1 MNRYDKGNEAW
12 TEAFRN
18 SYLSEP
24 VPGESGDGWATVSS
38 LAARRQT
45 RRRLLGVAAALL
57 PLFIAGGLGLGLG
70 LGSDTQTADG
80 ALVADGSSD
89 ANIEENIY
97 LADGSDDANTDANI
111 EENIYLADENINLA
125 DGSDNGNIYDNIYVA
140 DGSDRN
146 IYASDGSDATIE
158 ENIYLADENINL
170 ADGSDNGNIYDNIYV
185 ADGSDRNIYASDGSD
200 ATIEENIYLADENI
214 YLADGSDDA
223 KTHAGEE
230 IYPVENEKLMP
241 DNERV
246 VPEREAQGSGREIE
260 IVPRKERKLLAA
272 LELSLNGMPGGSGPK
287 LVAGGTGPG
296 MMALTTPFSPDTKQF
311 EARQE
316 DIYENASFR
325 HHMPLGA
332 GVGISFALGKKLAL
346 ESGLNYT
353 LLWSELTPEG
363 GNVRQNQYIHYL
375 GIPLQLDWIFFDR
388 AGFRLYSGI
397 GARMDICAGARIDG
411 VKVKEDPLQ
420 WSASA
425 TVGAGYN
432 FNRHVGIYLRPELD
446 FYLSGTRL
454 NSVRKAGGVNVTLR
468 AGLQISL

>member
-57 PLFIAGGLGLGLG
+57 PLFIAGGLGLE

-80 ALVADGSSD
+80 ALVADGSDRNIYAPDGSD
-89 ANIEENIY
+89 ATIEENIYLTDGSDGANTDATTEENIKLADESINLADGSDDGNIYDNIYVADGSDDANTDATIEENIY
-97 LADGSDDANTDANI
+97 LADGSDDAKT
-111 EENIYLADENINLA
+111 
-125 DGSDNGNIYDNIYVA
+125 
-140 DGSDRN
+140 
-146 IYASDGSDATIE
+146 YAE
-158 ENIYLADENINL
+158 
-170 ADGSDNGNIYDNIYV
+170 
-185 ADGSDRNIYASDGSD
+185 
-200 ATIEENIYLADENI
+200 
-214 YLADGSDDA
+214 
-223 KTHAGEE
+223 EE

-241 DNERV
+241 DNERI
-246 VPEREAQGSGREIE
+246 VPEREAQGAGREIE

-332 GVGISFALGKKLAL
+332 GVGISFALGEKLAL

-425 TVGAGYN
+425 TIGAGYN

>member
-89 ANIEENIY
+89 A
-97 LADGSDDANTDANI
+97 TI
-111 EENIYLADENINLA
+111 EENIYLADENINL
-125 DGSDNGNIYDNIYVA
+125 A

-170 ADGSDNGNIYDNIYV
+170 ADGSDDGNIYDNIYV
-185 ADGSDRNIYASDGSD
+185 ADGSDDAKTD
-200 ATIEENIYLADENI
+200 ATIEDNI

-223 KTHAGEE
+223 KTYAGEE

-241 DNERV
+241 DNERI

-332 GVGISFALGKKLAL
+332 GVGISFALGEKLAL

>member
-57 PLFIAGGLGLGLG
+57 PLFVAGGLGLGLG

-80 ALVADGSSD
+80 ALVADGS
-89 ANIEENIY
+89 
-97 LADGSDDANTDANI
+97 DG
-111 EENIYLADENINLA
+111 
-125 DGSDNGNIYDNIYVA
+125 
-140 DGSDRN
+140 N

-170 ADGSDNGNIYDNIYV
+170 ADGSDDGNIYDNIYV
-185 ADGSDRNIYASDGSD
+185 ADGSDDANTD

-214 YLADGSDDA
+214 YLADGGDDA
-223 KTHAGEE
+223 KTYADEE

-260 IVPRKERKLLAA
+260 IVPRKEKKLLAA

>member
-80 ALVADGSSD
+80 ALVADGSDGNIYASDGSDRNIYAPDGSD
-89 ANIEENIY
+89 ATIEENIY
-97 LADGSDDANTDANI
+97 LADGSDD
-111 EENIYLADENINLA
+111 
-125 DGSDNGNIYDNIYVA
+125 GNIYDNIYVA

-146 IYASDGSDATIE
+146 IYT
-158 ENIYLADENINL
+158 
-170 ADGSDNGNIYDNIYV
+170 
-185 ADGSDRNIYASDGSD
+185 SDGSD

-223 KTHAGEE
+223 KTNAGEE

-246 VPEREAQGSGREIE
+246 VPEREAQGAGREIE
-260 IVPRKERKLLAA
+260 IVPRKEKKLLAA

-332 GVGISFALGKKLAL
+332 GVGISFALGEKLAL

>member
-80 ALVADGSSD
+80 ALVADGS
-89 ANIEENIY
+89 
-97 LADGSDDANTDANI
+97 
-111 EENIYLADENINLA
+111 
-125 DGSDNGNIYDNIYVA
+125 
-140 DGSDRN
+140 DRN
-146 IYASDGSDATIE
+146 IYASDGSERNIYATDGSDATIE
-158 ENIYLADENINL
+158 ENIYLAD
-170 ADGSDNGNIYDNIYV
+170 GSDDGNIYDNIYV
-185 ADGSDRNIYASDGSD
+185 ADSSGDGNI
-200 ATIEENIYLADENI
+200 IDENI
-214 YLADGSDDA
+214 YLADVNIDLADGGDDA
-223 KTHAGEE
+223 KTYAGEE

-246 VPEREAQGSGREIE
+246 VPEREAQGAGREIE

-332 GVGISFALGKKLAL
+332 GVGISFALGEKLAL

>member
-80 ALVADGSSD
+80 ALVADGSDGNIYASDGSD
-89 ANIEENIY
+89 ATIEENIY
-97 LADGSDDANTDANI
+97 LANENINLADGSDDANT
-111 EENIYLADENINLA
+111 
-125 DGSDNGNIYDNIYVA
+125 
-140 DGSDRN
+140 
-146 IYASDGSDATIE
+146 DATIE

-170 ADGSDNGNIYDNIYV
+170 ADGSD
-185 ADGSDRNIYASDGSD
+185 
-200 ATIEENIYLADENI
+200 
-214 YLADGSDDA
+214 DA
-223 KTHAGEE
+223 KTYAGEE

-246 VPEREAQGSGREIE
+246 VPEREAQGAGREIE

>member
-80 ALVADGSSD
+80 ALVADGSD
-89 ANIEENIY
+89 
-97 LADGSDDANTDANI
+97 
-111 EENIYLADENINLA
+111 
-125 DGSDNGNIYDNIYVA
+125 GNIYA
-140 DGSDRN
+140 SDGSDRN
-146 IYASDGSDATIE
+146 IYAPDGSDATIE
-158 ENIYLADENINL
+158 ENIYLAD
-170 ADGSDNGNIYDNIYV
+170 GSDDGNIYDNIYV
-185 ADGSDRNIYASDGSD
+185 ADSSGDGNIID
-200 ATIEENIYLADENI
+200 ENIYLADVNI
-214 YLADGSDDA
+214 DLADGSDDA
-223 KTHAGEE
+223 KTNAGEE

-246 VPEREAQGSGREIE
+246 VPEREAQGAGREIE

>member
-57 PLFIAGGLGLGLG
+57 PLFIAGGLGLGLE

-97 LADGSDDANTDANI
+97 LAD
-111 EENIYLADENINLA
+111 ENINLA
-125 DGSDNGNIYDNIYVA
+125 DGSDDANT
-140 DGSDRN
+140 
-146 IYASDGSDATIE
+146 DATIE
-158 ENIYLADENINL
+158 ENIKLANENIYLAD
-170 ADGSDNGNIYDNIYV
+170 SS
-185 ADGSDRNIYASDGSD
+185 SDRNIIDENIYLAD
-200 ATIEENIYLADENI
+200 ENIYLADENI
-214 YLADGSDDA
+214 YLADGGNDG
-223 KTHAGEE
+223 KTHTDGE
-230 IYPVENEKLMP
+230 IYPIEDEIFIP
-241 DNERV
+241 ENERV

>member
-80 ALVADGSSD
+80 ALVADGS
-89 ANIEENIY
+89 
-97 LADGSDDANTDANI
+97 DG
-111 EENIYLADENINLA
+111 
-125 DGSDNGNIYDNIYVA
+125 
-140 DGSDRN
+140 N
-146 IYASDGSDATIE
+146 IYASDG
-158 ENIYLADENINL
+158 N
-170 ADGSDNGNIYDNIYV
+170 DG
-185 ADGSDRNIYASDGSD
+185 NIYASDGSD

-214 YLADGSDDA
+214 YLADENIYLADGSDDGNIYDNIYVADGSDDA
-223 KTHAGEE
+223 KTDATIEDNIYLADGGDDAKTYADEE

-241 DNERV
+241 DNERI
-246 VPEREAQGSGREIE
+246 VPEREAQGAGREIE
-260 IVPRKERKLLAA
+260 IVPRKEKKLLAA

-332 GVGISFALGKKLAL
+332 GVGISFALGEKLAL

>member
-12 TEAFRN
+12 TEAFRD

-97 LADGSDDANTDANI
+97 LADEI
-111 EENIYLADENINLA
+111 INLA
-125 DGSDNGNIYDNIYVA
+125 DGSA
-140 DGSDRN
+140 DAN
-146 IYASDGSDATIE
+146 TDATIE
-158 ENIYLADENINL
+158 ENIKLAN
-170 ADGSDNGNIYDNIYV
+170 
-185 ADGSDRNIYASDGSD
+185 
-200 ATIEENIYLADENI
+200 ENIYLADSSGDGNIVNENI
-214 YLADGSDDA
+214 YLAEGSDDA
-223 KTHAGEE
+223 KTYAGEE

-241 DNERV
+241 DNERI

-260 IVPRKERKLLAA
+260 IVPRMEKKLLAA

-332 GVGISFALGKKLAL
+332 GVGISFALGEKLAL

>member
-57 PLFIAGGLGLGLG
+57 PLFVAGGLGLGLG

-80 ALVADGSSD
+80 ALVADGS
-89 ANIEENIY
+89 
-97 LADGSDDANTDANI
+97 DG
-111 EENIYLADENINLA
+111 
-125 DGSDNGNIYDNIYVA
+125 
-140 DGSDRN
+140 N

-158 ENIYLADENINL
+158 ENIYLSDENIYLADENIYL
-170 ADGSDNGNIYDNIYV
+170 ADGSDDGNIYDNIYV

-214 YLADGSDDA
+214 YLADGGDDA
-223 KTHAGEE
+223 KTYADEE
-230 IYPVENEKLMP
+230 IYTIENEKLMP

-246 VPEREAQGSGREIE
+246 VPEREAQGAGREIE

-332 GVGISFALGKKLAL
+332 GVGISFALGEKLAL

-425 TVGAGYN
+425 TIGAGYN

>member
-80 ALVADGSSD
+80 ALVADGSD
-89 ANIEENIY
+89 
-97 LADGSDDANTDANI
+97 
-111 EENIYLADENINLA
+111 
-125 DGSDNGNIYDNIYVA
+125 GNIYA
-140 DGSDRN
+140 SDGSDRN
-146 IYASDGSDATIE
+146 IYAPDGSDATIE
-158 ENIYLADENINL
+158 ENIYLAD
-170 ADGSDNGNIYDNIYV
+170 
-185 ADGSDRNIYASDGSD
+185 
-200 ATIEENIYLADENI
+200 
-214 YLADGSDDA
+214 GSDDG
-223 KTHAGEE
+223 KTHTDGE
-230 IYPVENEKLMP
+230 IYPIEDEIFIP
-241 DNERV
+241 ENERV
-246 VPEREAQGSGREIE
+246 VPEREAQGAGREIE
-260 IVPRKERKLLAA
+260 IVPRKEKNLLAA

>member
-80 ALVADGSSD
+80 ALVADGSD
-89 ANIEENIY
+89 
-97 LADGSDDANTDANI
+97 
-111 EENIYLADENINLA
+111 
-125 DGSDNGNIYDNIYVA
+125 GNIYA
-140 DGSDRN
+140 SDGSDRN
-146 IYASDGSDATIE
+146 IYAPDGSDATIE

-170 ADGSDNGNIYDNIYV
+170 ADGSDDGNIYDNIYV
-185 ADGSDRNIYASDGSD
+185 ADGSDDAKTD
-200 ATIEENIYLADENI
+200 ATIEDNI

-223 KTHAGEE
+223 KTYAGEE

-246 VPEREAQGSGREIE
+246 VPEREAQGAGREIE

-332 GVGISFALGKKLAL
+332 GVGISFALGEKLAL

>member
-1 MNRYDKGNEAW
+1 MNRNDKGNEAW

-80 ALVADGSSD
+80 ALVADGSDGNIYASDGSDRNIYAPDGSD
-89 ANIEENIY
+89 ATIEENIY
-97 LADGSDDANTDANI
+97 LADGSDDANTDATIEENI
-111 EENIYLADENINLA
+111 KLADENIYLADSSE
-125 DGSDNGNIYDNIYVA
+125 
-140 DGSDRN
+140 DRN
-146 IYASDGSDATIE
+146 IID
-158 ENIYLADENINL
+158 
-170 ADGSDNGNIYDNIYV
+170 
-185 ADGSDRNIYASDGSD
+185 
-200 ATIEENIYLADENI
+200 ENIYLADENI
-214 YLADGSDDA
+214 YLADGNINLADGSDDA
-223 KTHAGEE
+223 KTYADEE

-241 DNERV
+241 DNERI

>member
-80 ALVADGSSD
+80 ALVADGSD
-89 ANIEENIY
+89 
-97 LADGSDDANTDANI
+97 
-111 EENIYLADENINLA
+111 
-125 DGSDNGNIYDNIYVA
+125 GNIYA
-140 DGSDRN
+140 SDGSDRN
-146 IYASDGSDATIE
+146 IYAPDGSDATIE
-158 ENIYLADENINL
+158 ENIYLAD
-170 ADGSDNGNIYDNIYV
+170 GSDDGNIYDNIYV

-214 YLADGSDDA
+214 YLADENIYIADGSDDANTDATIEENIKLADENIYLADGSDDA
-223 KTHAGEE
+223 KTYAEE
-230 IYPVENEKLMP
+230 DIYPVENEKLMP

-246 VPEREAQGSGREIE
+246 VPEREAQGAGREIE

-332 GVGISFALGKKLAL
+332 GVGISFALGEKLAL

>member
-45 RRRLLGVAAALL
+45 RRRLLGVTAALL
-57 PLFIAGGLGLGLG
+57 PLFVAGGLGLGLG
-70 LGSDTQTADG
+70 LGSDTQPADG
-80 ALVADGSSD
+80 ALVADGS
-89 ANIEENIY
+89 E
-97 LADGSDDANTDANI
+97 
-111 EENIYLADENINLA
+111 
-125 DGSDNGNIYDNIYVA
+125 
-140 DGSDRN
+140 RN
-146 IYASDGSDATIE
+146 IYATDGSDATIE
-158 ENIYLADENINL
+158 ENIYLADGSGDANTDATIEENIKL
-170 ADGSDNGNIYDNIYV
+170 ADEKIYATDGSSDDNIK
-185 ADGSDRNIYASDGSD
+185 IYASDSSGD
-200 ATIEENIYLADENI
+200 RNIIDENIYLADENI
-214 YLADGSDDA
+214 YLADGGDDA
-223 KTHAGEE
+223 KTYADEE
-230 IYPVENEKLMP
+230 IYPIENEKLMP

-332 GVGISFALGKKLAL
+332 GVGISFALGEKLAL

>member
-80 ALVADGSSD
+80 ALVADGSDGNIYASDGSD
-89 ANIEENIY
+89 ATIEENIY
-97 LADGSDDANTDANI
+97 LADGSDDANT
-111 EENIYLADENINLA
+111 
-125 DGSDNGNIYDNIYVA
+125 
-140 DGSDRN
+140 
-146 IYASDGSDATIE
+146 DATIE

-170 ADGSDNGNIYDNIYV
+170 ADGSDDGNIYDNIYV
-185 ADGSDRNIYASDGSD
+185 ADSSGDGNIID
-200 ATIEENIYLADENI
+200 ENIYLADVNI
-214 YLADGSDDA
+214 DLADGSDDA
-223 KTHAGEE
+223 KTYAGEE

-246 VPEREAQGSGREIE
+246 VPEREAQGAGREIE

-332 GVGISFALGKKLAL
+332 GVGISFALGEKLAL

>member
-57 PLFIAGGLGLGLG
+57 PLFIAGGLGLGLE

-97 LADGSDDANTDANI
+97 LAD
-111 EENIYLADENINLA
+111 ENINLA
-125 DGSDNGNIYDNIYVA
+125 DGSDDANTDATIEENIKLADENIYLADGSDDGNIYDNIYVA
-140 DGSDRN
+140 DSSSDRN
-146 IYASDGSDATIE
+146 IID
-158 ENIYLADENINL
+158 
-170 ADGSDNGNIYDNIYV
+170 
-185 ADGSDRNIYASDGSD
+185 
-200 ATIEENIYLADENI
+200 ENIYLADENI
-214 YLADGSDDA
+214 YLADGNINLVDGGDDA
-223 KTHAGEE
+223 KTYADEE

-260 IVPRKERKLLAA
+260 IVPRKEKKLLAA

-332 GVGISFALGKKLAL
+332 GVGISFALGEKLAL

>member
-57 PLFIAGGLGLGLG
+57 PLFVAGGLGLGLG

-97 LADGSDDANTDANI
+97 LAD
-111 EENIYLADENINLA
+111 ENINLA

-140 DGSDRN
+140 DSSADEKIYATDGSSDDNIKIYASDSSSDRN
-146 IYASDGSDATIE
+146 II
-158 ENIYLADENINL
+158 
-170 ADGSDNGNIYDNIYV
+170 
-185 ADGSDRNIYASDGSD
+185 
-200 ATIEENIYLADENI
+200 DENI
-214 YLADGSDDA
+214 YLADGGDDG
-223 KTHAGEE
+223 KTYAGEE
-230 IYPVENEKLMP
+230 IYPAENEKLMP
-241 DNERV
+241 DNERI

-332 GVGISFALGKKLAL
+332 GVGISFALGEKLAL

-397 GARMDICAGARIDG
+397 GARMDICAGARIDR

>member
-80 ALVADGSSD
+80 ALVADGS
-89 ANIEENIY
+89 
-97 LADGSDDANTDANI
+97 DG
-111 EENIYLADENINLA
+111 
-125 DGSDNGNIYDNIYVA
+125 
-140 DGSDRN
+140 N
-146 IYASDGSDATIE
+146 IYASDGSE
-158 ENIYLADENINL
+158 
-170 ADGSDNGNIYDNIYV
+170 
-185 ADGSDRNIYASDGSD
+185 RNIYATDGSD

-214 YLADGSDDA
+214 YLADENIYLADGSDDGNIYDNIYVADGSDDA
-223 KTHAGEE
+223 KTDATIEDNIYLADGGNDGKTYAGEE
-230 IYPVENEKLMP
+230 IYPAENEKLMP

-332 GVGISFALGKKLAL
+332 GVGISFALGEKLAL

-425 TVGAGYN
+425 TIGAGYN

>member
-80 ALVADGSSD
+80 ALVADGSD
-89 ANIEENIY
+89 GNIY
-97 LADGSDDANTDANI
+97 ASDGSERNIYAPDGSDATI
-111 EENIYLADENINLA
+111 EENIYLADENIYLADENIYLA
-125 DGSDNGNIYDNIYVA
+125 DGSDDGNIYDNIYVA

-158 ENIYLADENINL
+158 ENIYLADVNIDL
-170 ADGSDNGNIYDNIYV
+170 ADG
-185 ADGSDRNIYASDGSD
+185 R
-200 ATIEENIYLADENI
+200 
-214 YLADGSDDA
+214 DDA
-223 KTHAGEE
+223 KTYAGEE

-332 GVGISFALGKKLAL
+332 GVGISFALGEKLAL

>member
-1 MNRYDKGNEAW
+1 MNRNDKGNEAW

-80 ALVADGSSD
+80 ALVADGSD
-89 ANIEENIY
+89 
-97 LADGSDDANTDANI
+97 
-111 EENIYLADENINLA
+111 
-125 DGSDNGNIYDNIYVA
+125 GNIYA
-140 DGSDRN
+140 SDGSERN
-146 IYASDGSDATIE
+146 IYATDGSDATIE
-158 ENIYLADENINL
+158 ENIYLAD
-170 ADGSDNGNIYDNIYV
+170 GSDDGNIYDNIYV
-185 ADGSDRNIYASDGSD
+185 ADSSSDRNIIDENIYLAD
-200 ATIEENIYLADENI
+200 ENIYLADENI
-214 YLADGSDDA
+214 YLADGGDDG
-223 KTHAGEE
+223 KTYAGEE

-246 VPEREAQGSGREIE
+246 VPEREAQGAGREIE

-332 GVGISFALGKKLAL
+332 GVGISFALGEKLAL

>member
-80 ALVADGSSD
+80 ALVADGSD
-89 ANIEENIY
+89 
-97 LADGSDDANTDANI
+97 
-111 EENIYLADENINLA
+111 
-125 DGSDNGNIYDNIYVA
+125 GNIYA
-140 DGSDRN
+140 SDGSERN
-146 IYASDGSDATIE
+146 IYAPDGSDATIE
-158 ENIYLADENINL
+158 ENIYLAD
-170 ADGSDNGNIYDNIYV
+170 GSDDGNIYDNIYV
-185 ADGSDRNIYASDGSD
+185 ADSSGDGNI
-200 ATIEENIYLADENI
+200 IDENI
-214 YLADGSDDA
+214 YLADVNIDLTDGSDDA
-223 KTHAGEE
+223 KTYAGEE

-246 VPEREAQGSGREIE
+246 VPEREAQGAGREIE

-332 GVGISFALGKKLAL
+332 GVGISFALGEKLAL

-425 TVGAGYN
+425 TIGAGYN

>member
-89 ANIEENIY
+89 A
-97 LADGSDDANTDANI
+97 TI

-125 DGSDNGNIYDNIYVA
+125 DGSDDGNIYDNIYVA

-158 ENIYLADENINL
+158 ENIYLANENINL
-170 ADGSDNGNIYDNIYV
+170 ADGSD
-185 ADGSDRNIYASDGSD
+185 
-200 ATIEENIYLADENI
+200 
-214 YLADGSDDA
+214 DA
-223 KTHAGEE
+223 KTYAEEE

-246 VPEREAQGSGREIE
+246 VPEREAQGAGREIE
-260 IVPRKERKLLAA
+260 IVPQKEKKLLAA

-332 GVGISFALGKKLAL
+332 GVGISFALGEKLAL

>member
-24 VPGESGDGWATVSS
+24 VPGESGDGWATISS

-80 ALVADGSSD
+80 ALVADGS
-89 ANIEENIY
+89 
-97 LADGSDDANTDANI
+97 
-111 EENIYLADENINLA
+111 
-125 DGSDNGNIYDNIYVA
+125 
-140 DGSDRN
+140 
-146 IYASDGSDATIE
+146 
-158 ENIYLADENINL
+158 
-170 ADGSDNGNIYDNIYV
+170 
-185 ADGSDRNIYASDGSD
+185 DRNIYASDGSD

-214 YLADGSDDA
+214 YLADENIYLADGSDDGNIYDNIYVADGSDDA
-223 KTHAGEE
+223 KTDATIEDNIYLADGGDDAKTYAEEE

-241 DNERV
+241 DNERI
-246 VPEREAQGSGREIE
+246 VPEREAQGAGREIE

-332 GVGISFALGKKLAL
+332 GVGISFALGEKLAL

>member
-80 ALVADGSSD
+80 ALVADGS
-89 ANIEENIY
+89 
-97 LADGSDDANTDANI
+97 DG
-111 EENIYLADENINLA
+111 
-125 DGSDNGNIYDNIYVA
+125 
-140 DGSDRN
+140 N

-158 ENIYLADENINL
+158 ENIYLAD
-170 ADGSDNGNIYDNIYV
+170 GSDDGNIYDNIYV
-185 ADGSDRNIYASDGSD
+185 ADGSDDAKTD
-200 ATIEENIYLADENI
+200 ATIEDNI
-214 YLADGSDDA
+214 YLADGGNDG
-223 KTHAGEE
+223 KTHTDGE
-230 IYPVENEKLMP
+230 IYPIEDEIFIP
-241 DNERV
+241 ENERV
-246 VPEREAQGSGREIE
+246 VPEREAQGAGREIE

-332 GVGISFALGKKLAL
+332 GVGISFALGEKLAL

>member
-1 MNRYDKGNEAW
+1 
-12 TEAFRN
+12 
-18 SYLSEP
+18 
-24 VPGESGDGWATVSS
+24 
-38 LAARRQT
+38 
-45 RRRLLGVAAALL
+45 
-57 PLFIAGGLGLGLG
+57 
-70 LGSDTQTADG
+70 
-80 ALVADGSSD
+80 
-89 ANIEENIY
+89 
-97 LADGSDDANTDANI
+97 
-111 EENIYLADENINLA
+111 
-125 DGSDNGNIYDNIYVA
+125 
-140 DGSDRN
+140 
-146 IYASDGSDATIE
+146 
-158 ENIYLADENINL
+158 
-170 ADGSDNGNIYDNIYV
+170 
-185 ADGSDRNIYASDGSD
+185 
-200 ATIEENIYLADENI
+200 
-214 YLADGSDDA
+214 
-223 KTHAGEE
+223 
-230 IYPVENEKLMP
+230 
-241 DNERV
+241 
-246 VPEREAQGSGREIE
+246 
-260 IVPRKERKLLAA
+260 
-272 LELSLNGMPGGSGPK
+272 
-287 LVAGGTGPG
+287 

-332 GVGISFALGKKLAL
+332 GVGISFALGEKLAL

-432 FNRHVGIYLRPELD
+432 FNRHVGIYLLLELD

-454 NSVRKAGGVNVTLR
+454 NSVRKDGGVNVTLR
-468 AGLQISL
+468 AGLADFAVGKTIFEKEAHNESSDSAAHWLILVLVYFFTGTIRSVQILFNFCPEVVLLAGIAAKHSRIECKTFWRYGLPLYSQCSETQPAK

>member
-24 VPGESGDGWATVSS
+24 IPGESGDGWATVSS

-80 ALVADGSSD
+80 ALVADG
-89 ANIEENIY
+89 N
-97 LADGSDDANTDANI
+97 DG
-111 EENIYLADENINLA
+111 
-125 DGSDNGNIYDNIYVA
+125 
-140 DGSDRN
+140 N

-170 ADGSDNGNIYDNIYV
+170 ADGSDDGNIYDNIYV
-185 ADGSDRNIYASDGSD
+185 ADGSDDAKTD
-200 ATIEENIYLADENI
+200 ATIEDNI

-223 KTHAGEE
+223 KTYAGEE

-246 VPEREAQGSGREIE
+246 VPEREAQGAGREIE

-332 GVGISFALGKKLAL
+332 GVGISFALGEKLAL

>member
-80 ALVADGSSD
+80 ALVADGS
-89 ANIEENIY
+89 
-97 LADGSDDANTDANI
+97 DG
-111 EENIYLADENINLA
+111 
-125 DGSDNGNIYDNIYVA
+125 
-140 DGSDRN
+140 N
-146 IYASDGSDATIE
+146 IYASDGSE
-158 ENIYLADENINL
+158 
-170 ADGSDNGNIYDNIYV
+170 
-185 ADGSDRNIYASDGSD
+185 RNIYATDGSD

-214 YLADGSDDA
+214 YLADENIYLADGSDDGNIYDNIYVADGSDDA
-223 KTHAGEE
+223 KTDATIEDNIYLADGGDDGKTYAGEE
-230 IYPVENEKLMP
+230 IYPAENEKLMP

-246 VPEREAQGSGREIE
+246 VPEREAQGAGREIE
-260 IVPRKERKLLAA
+260 IVPRKEKKLLAA

-332 GVGISFALGKKLAL
+332 GVGISFALGEKLAL

>member
-80 ALVADGSSD
+80 ALVADGSD
-89 ANIEENIY
+89 
-97 LADGSDDANTDANI
+97 
-111 EENIYLADENINLA
+111 
-125 DGSDNGNIYDNIYVA
+125 GNIYA
-140 DGSDRN
+140 SDGSERN
-146 IYASDGSDATIE
+146 IYATDGSDATIE

-170 ADGSDNGNIYDNIYV
+170 ADGSDDGNIYDNIYV
-185 ADGSDRNIYASDGSD
+185 ADGSDDAKTD
-200 ATIEENIYLADENI
+200 ATIEDNI

-223 KTHAGEE
+223 KTYAGEE

-246 VPEREAQGSGREIE
+246 VPEREVQGSGREIE

-332 GVGISFALGKKLAL
+332 GVGISFALGEKLAL

>member
-80 ALVADGSSD
+80 ALVADGSD
-89 ANIEENIY
+89 
-97 LADGSDDANTDANI
+97 
-111 EENIYLADENINLA
+111 
-125 DGSDNGNIYDNIYVA
+125 GNIYA
-140 DGSDRN
+140 SDGSERN
-146 IYASDGSDATIE
+146 IYATDGSDATIE

-170 ADGSDNGNIYDNIYV
+170 ADGSDDGNIYDNIYV

-214 YLADGSDDA
+214 YLADGGDDG
-223 KTHAGEE
+223 KTYAGEE
-230 IYPVENEKLMP
+230 IYPAENEKLMP

-246 VPEREAQGSGREIE
+246 VPEREAQGAGREIE

-332 GVGISFALGKKLAL
+332 GVGISFALGEKLAL

>member
-80 ALVADGSSD
+80 ALVADGS
-89 ANIEENIY
+89 
-97 LADGSDDANTDANI
+97 DG
-111 EENIYLADENINLA
+111 
-125 DGSDNGNIYDNIYVA
+125 
-140 DGSDRN
+140 N
-146 IYASDGSDATIE
+146 IYASDGSE
-158 ENIYLADENINL
+158 
-170 ADGSDNGNIYDNIYV
+170 
-185 ADGSDRNIYASDGSD
+185 RNIYATDGSD

-214 YLADGSDDA
+214 YLADENIYLADGSDDGNIYDNIYVADGSDDA
-223 KTHAGEE
+223 KTDATIEDNIYLADGGNDAKTHTDEE

-246 VPEREAQGSGREIE
+246 VPEREAQGAGREIE

>member
-97 LADGSDDANTDANI
+97 LADGSDDANTDAN
-111 EENIYLADENINLA
+111 
-125 DGSDNGNIYDNIYVA
+125 
-140 DGSDRN
+140 
-146 IYASDGSDATIE
+146 IE

-332 GVGISFALGKKLAL
+332 GVGISFALGEKLAL

-363 GNVRQNQYIHYL
+363 GNVKQNQYIHYL

>member
-80 ALVADGSSD
+80 ALVADGSD
-89 ANIEENIY
+89 
-97 LADGSDDANTDANI
+97 
-111 EENIYLADENINLA
+111 
-125 DGSDNGNIYDNIYVA
+125 GNIYA
-140 DGSDRN
+140 SDGSERN
-146 IYASDGSDATIE
+146 IYATDGSDATIE

-214 YLADGSDDA
+214 YLADENIYIADGSDDANTDATREENIKLADENIYLADGSDDA
-223 KTHAGEE
+223 KTYAGEE
-230 IYPVENEKLMP
+230 IYPVENEKLIP
-241 DNERV
+241 ENERV
-246 VPEREAQGSGREIE
+246 VPEREAQGAGREIE

>member
-70 LGSDTQTADG
+70 SDTQTADG
-80 ALVADGSSD
+80 ALVADGSD
-89 ANIEENIY
+89 
-97 LADGSDDANTDANI
+97 
-111 EENIYLADENINLA
+111 
-125 DGSDNGNIYDNIYVA
+125 GNIYA
-140 DGSDRN
+140 P
-146 IYASDGSDATIE
+146 DGSDATIE

-185 ADGSDRNIYASDGSD
+185 ADGSDRNIYASDSSGYRNIID
-200 ATIEENIYLADENI
+200 ENIYLADVNI
-214 YLADGSDDA
+214 DLADGSDDA
-223 KTHAGEE
+223 KTYAGEE

-332 GVGISFALGKKLAL
+332 GVGISFALGEKLAL

>member
-80 ALVADGSSD
+80 ALVADGSD
-89 ANIEENIY
+89 
-97 LADGSDDANTDANI
+97 
-111 EENIYLADENINLA
+111 
-125 DGSDNGNIYDNIYVA
+125 GNIYA
-140 DGSDRN
+140 SDGSDRN
-146 IYASDGSDATIE
+146 IYAPDGSDATIE

-170 ADGSDNGNIYDNIYV
+170 ADGSDDGNIYDNIYV
-185 ADGSDRNIYASDGSD
+185 ADSSGDGNIID
-200 ATIEENIYLADENI
+200 ENIYLADGNI
-214 YLADGSDDA
+214 NLADGSDDA
-223 KTHAGEE
+223 KTHTDGE
-230 IYPVENEKLMP
+230 IYPIEDEIFIP
-241 DNERV
+241 ENERV
-246 VPEREAQGSGREIE
+246 VPEREAQGAGREIE

-332 GVGISFALGKKLAL
+332 GVGISFALGEKLAL

>member
-24 VPGESGDGWATVSS
+24 VPGESGDGWATVSL

-57 PLFIAGGLGLGLG
+57 PLFVAGGLGLGLGLG

-80 ALVADGSSD
+80 ALVADGSD
-89 ANIEENIY
+89 GNIY
-97 LADGSDDANTDANI
+97 ASDGSDGNIYASDGSDRNIYATDGSDATI
-111 EENIYLADENINLA
+111 EENIYLADENINL
-125 DGSDNGNIYDNIYVA
+125 A

-158 ENIYLADENINL
+158 ENIYLAD
-170 ADGSDNGNIYDNIYV
+170 GG
-185 ADGSDRNIYASDGSD
+185 
-200 ATIEENIYLADENI
+200 
-214 YLADGSDDA
+214 DDA
-223 KTHAGEE
+223 KTYAGEE

-332 GVGISFALGKKLAL
+332 GVGISFALGEKLAL

>member
-1 MNRYDKGNEAW
+1 MNRNDKGNEAW

-80 ALVADGSSD
+80 ALVADGSD
-89 ANIEENIY
+89 
-97 LADGSDDANTDANI
+97 
-111 EENIYLADENINLA
+111 
-125 DGSDNGNIYDNIYVA
+125 GNIYA
-140 DGSDRN
+140 L
-146 IYASDGSDATIE
+146 DGSDATIE

-170 ADGSDNGNIYDNIYV
+170 ADGSDDGNIYDNIYV
-185 ADGSDRNIYASDGSD
+185 ADGSDDAKTD
-200 ATIEENIYLADENI
+200 ATIEDNI
-214 YLADGSDDA
+214 YLADGGDDA
-223 KTHAGEE
+223 KTHTDGE
-230 IYPVENEKLMP
+230 IYPIEDEIFIP
-241 DNERV
+241 ENERV
-246 VPEREAQGSGREIE
+246 VPEREAQGAGREIE

>member
-80 ALVADGSSD
+80 ALVADGSD
-89 ANIEENIY
+89 
-97 LADGSDDANTDANI
+97 
-111 EENIYLADENINLA
+111 
-125 DGSDNGNIYDNIYVA
+125 GNIYA
-140 DGSDRN
+140 SDGSDRN
-146 IYASDGSDATIE
+146 IYAP
-158 ENIYLADENINL
+158 
-170 ADGSDNGNIYDNIYV
+170 
-185 ADGSDRNIYASDGSD
+185 DGSD

-214 YLADGSDDA
+214 YLADENIYLADGSDDA
-223 KTHAGEE
+223 KTYADEE

-246 VPEREAQGSGREIE
+246 VPEREAQGAGREIE

-332 GVGISFALGKKLAL
+332 GVGISFALGEKLAL